1 MENKENLIDAEIINE
16 DGKDSTENVQESNTE
31 SLEVISPIENT
42 AEDTSTENSS
52 TENSSTEVESGE
64 NNDTVDDQF
73 QNLNAKVDMLSATV
87 NLINQNLIVHTRAY
101 DQALQEEINNRNTQW
116 NNISNNID
124 KLIESMNAFPENC
137 KKHFTFIGGLT
148 ILNVVILLLNILL

>member
-16 DGKDSTENVQESNTE
+16 DGKDSIENVQESNTE

-42 AEDTSTENSS
+42 TEDTS

>member
-1 MENKENLIDAEIINE
+1 MENKENLIDAEIIDE
-16 DGKDSTENVQESNTE
+16 DGKDSIENVQESNTE

-42 AEDTSTENSS
+42 TEDTS

-148 ILNVVILLLNILL
+148 ILNAVILLLNILL

>member
-16 DGKDSTENVQESNTE
+16 DGKDSIENVQESNTE

-42 AEDTSTENSS
+42 TEDTS

-148 ILNVVILLLNILL
+148 ILNAVILLLNILL

>member
-16 DGKDSTENVQESNTE
+16 DGKDSIENVQEASTE

-42 AEDTSTENSS
+42 TEDTSTENSS
-52 TENSSTEVESGE
+52 TEVEPGE

>member
-1 MENKENLIDAEIINE
+1 MENEEKIIDAEIIDE
-16 DGKDSTENVQESNTE
+16 DSIENVQESSTE

-42 AEDTSTENSS
+42 TEDMS
-52 TENSSTEVESGE
+52 TENSSTEVEPDE

-87 NLINQNLIVHTRAY
+87 NLVNQNLIVHTRAY

-137 KKHFTFIGGLT
+137 KKHFTFIGELT